1 MTDQIHG
8 VEWGKPL
15 DAFDRI
21 APRQSTVIR
30 LLEQLGMK
38 AFNEHGMPVIEVHNL
53 EKEAELKALLQEF
66 QADRAPIFTLEKVTS
81 EGGKPILRLNN
92 PLYVKMKGG
101 EKLPSKAGEVESIDP
116 DEVAVSDALQAL
128 AEFLQ
133 GKLGAV
139 SDVVGGV
146 QDEIG
151 HLPN

>member
-1 MTDQIHG
+1 MTDQMHG
-8 VEWGKPL
+8 VEWGNPL

-30 LLEQLGMK
+30 LLEKLGME

-53 EKEAELKALLQEF
+53 EKEAELRALLQEF

-81 EGGKPILRLNN
+81 GGKLILRLSN

-101 EKLPSKAGEVESIDP
+101 EKLISKAGEVESIDP
-116 DEVAVSDALQAL
+116 DEIAVNNALQAL
-128 AEFLQ
+128 VEFLQ

-146 QDEIG
+146 QNEID